1 MDSEREPSSSAAAAA
16 AGFRPWVL
24 ILLFSLLILLVLPS
38 SFRGF
43 RPFAIRNGWDTLSI
57 LLVLFAIL
65 CGVLSRRH
73 SADDGDRLP
82 RPADHGDWRRAHS
95 SYPHTVEA
103 APEAG
108 GLRMG
113 SGGGAYPV
121 LRPPLDAG
129 AEEWRFYGDM
139 EHYRR
144 GSESGVWERERF
156 GDSEAKTIYVDAFVE
171 RSSPLARSRSPS
183 SQPPPTQRLMESRA
197 LYELPEGH
205 VKKGEIFEQEKPHP
219 PSPPQPP
226 QRQSRMTRRRRVE
239 KVAEEKEVE
248 KNEIFGQ
255 ENHNSLSSSTPSPPP
270 RQRQPRRRRSIEKFR
285 ERDVGQN
292 AICEP
297 KTTDIPLPAPAKSQ
311 HRTRRSVGDVPQW
324 EVEQNPNILVEK
336 PRTSPVDPPPSPPHH
351 QEEVDEEEELVEKT
365 NHKKRRSGGA
375 KDIAAAIALL
385 YPKKKGSKTKKSSN
399 DTALVSA
406 EPASS
411 TQPPPPPPP
420 SSVFHHLFYQK
431 KGGNKA
437 RQIHSE
443 SAAPPPPAPMP
454 PPPEQQSTQQT
465 IQPPVPAPAPPSHN
479 WHHKGKEKVYLY
491 ESPLSPSAVPPSRL
505 EKSNLSKHTLQASSS
520 MSPIPPRPPPPPPRR
535 PSHSLQTVADE
546 EVLANHD
553 LNRRVIEAQ
562 AKKLKER
569 EAVAVSC
576 PSPDVDNKADL
587 FIARCHANWKLEKQN
602 SMREKERRKQQRRQE
617 SELRRA

>member
-1 MDSEREPSSSAAAAA
+1 MDRERESSSSSSAAATAA
-16 AGFRPWVL
+16 PVGFRPWAL

-43 RPFAIRNGWDTLSI
+43 RPFAIRNGWDTLNI

-73 SADDGDRLP
+73 GTDDGDRLP
-82 RPADHGDWRRAHS
+82 RQVDHGDWRRAHS
-95 SYPHTVEA
+95 SYPHLGEA

-108 GLRMG
+108 GLRMR
-113 SGGGAYPV
+113 SGGGSYPV
-121 LRPPLDAG
+121 LRPTLDAA
-129 AEEWRFYGDM
+129 AEEWRFYSDV
-139 EHYRR
+139 EHYRQ
-144 GSESGVWERERF
+144 GSESGVWERERL
-156 GDSEAKTIYVDAFVE
+156 GDSEAKMIAVDAYAE
-171 RSSPLARSRSPS
+171 RSSPLARSRSPFS
-183 SQPPPTQRLMESRA
+183 LPPPTQRLMESRA
-197 LYELPEGH
+197 LYELPEGQ
-205 VKKGEIFEQEKPHP
+205 VKKGEIFEPEAPHP

-226 QRQSRMTRRRRVE
+226 QCQSRMTRRRRAE

-255 ENHNSLSSSTPSPPP
+255 ENNHSLSSSPSPTP
-270 RQRQPRRRRSIEKFR
+270 RQRQPRRRSIEKFR

-292 AICEP
+292 AKCEP
-297 KTTDIPLPAPAKSQ
+297 KTTDIPLPEPAKSRHQ
-311 HRTRRSVGDVPQW
+311 RRRSVGDVPQW
-324 EVEQNPNILVEK
+324 EVEQNPNVLVEK
-336 PRTSPVDPPPSPPHH
+336 PPTSPLDPSPSPPEH
-351 QEEVDEEEELVEKT
+351 QEEAEEEEELVEKT

-399 DTALVSA
+399 DTAVVSA

-411 TQPPPPPPP
+411 AAPPPPPLP

-443 SAAPPPPAPMP
+443 SAAPPPPPPMP
-454 PPPEQQSTQQT
+454 PPPEQQSTQQA
-465 IQPPVPAPAPPSHN
+465 IQPPVPAPAPPSLN
-479 WHHKGKEKVYLY
+479 RHHKGKEKVYLY
-491 ESPLSPSAVPPSRL
+491 ESPLSPPPARPSRL
-505 EKSNLSKHTLQASSS
+505 EKSNLSKPTLQASSS
-520 MSPIPPRPPPPPPRR
+520 MSPIPPRSPPPRR
-535 PSHSLQTVADE
+535 PSHSHQTVADE
-546 EVLANHD
+546 EVAANHD
-553 LNRRVIEAQ
+553 LNRRVIEGQ
-562 AKKLKER
+562 AMKLKER
-569 EAVAVSC
+569 ENAAVSC

-617 SELRRA
+617 SELRRV